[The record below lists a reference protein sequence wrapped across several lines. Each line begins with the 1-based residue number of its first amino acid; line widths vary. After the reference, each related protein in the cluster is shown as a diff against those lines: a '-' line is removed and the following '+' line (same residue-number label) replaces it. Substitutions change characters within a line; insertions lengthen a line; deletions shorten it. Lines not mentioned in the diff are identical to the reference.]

1 MVVLVA
7 YDSLKVWSVWVKTPL
22 LRGAEIL
29 IASECL
35 QAVNPELF
43 KELSNGKVTL
53 LACPEREPAAYYG
66 KIASII
72 RSSKPK
78 KITVVTIDGSPH
90 CFALQA
96 SVNEAEYILGES
108 IEREHYV
115 VVNGR
120 KLIRISPNT
129 IRVAR
134 YLGLVNEIIEKNP
147 TWVERL
153 KELSEEFRRAQQ
165 YK

>member
-1 MVVLVA
+1 
-7 YDSLKVWSVWVKTPL
+7 
-22 LRGAEIL
+22 
-29 IASECL
+29 
-35 QAVNPELF
+35 
-43 KELSNGKVTL
+43 
-53 LACPEREPAAYYG
+53 
-66 KIASII
+66 
-72 RSSKPK
+72 
-78 KITVVTIDGSPH
+78 VVTIDGSPH

-120 KLIRISPNT
+120 KLIRISPNA

-134 YLGLVNEIIEKNP
+134 YLSLVNEIIEKNP